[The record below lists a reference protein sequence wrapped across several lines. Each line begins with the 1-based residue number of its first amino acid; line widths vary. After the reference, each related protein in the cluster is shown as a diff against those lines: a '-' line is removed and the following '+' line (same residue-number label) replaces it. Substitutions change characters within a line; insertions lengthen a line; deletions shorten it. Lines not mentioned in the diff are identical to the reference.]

1 MRAVA
6 DTLHPRSVPVPI
18 GPGGWFDAS
27 FAARHARRGGR
38 ILGRMH
44 DPRLLETT
52 IASRV
57 ILTGRYLTVRVDTIR
72 DADGGEHT
80 REIVDHPGA
89 VAILAIH
96 RGSVLMVHQYR
107 TPPGRVLL
115 EIPAGTLER
124 EPDGTTE
131 DPMLA
136 APRELGEETGHAA
149 ATWHHLGSFYTA
161 PGFSNEYMHLY
172 LATDLSP
179 IEGYTG
185 PDVDER
191 LSLERVPWREAVGR
205 GLRGEIVDAKSLLA
219 LLWLERMVTG
229 GELVIEDD

>member
-1 MRAVA
+1 M
-6 DTLHPRSVPVPI
+6 D
-18 GPGGWFDAS
+18 
-27 FAARHARRGGR
+27 
-38 ILGRMH
+38 

-107 TPPGRVLL
+107 TPTGRVLL

-124 EPDGTTE
+124 EPKGTIE

-149 ATWHHLGSFYTA
+149 ATWRHLGSFYTA

-205 GLRGEIVDAKSLLA
+205 ALRGEVVDAKSLLA